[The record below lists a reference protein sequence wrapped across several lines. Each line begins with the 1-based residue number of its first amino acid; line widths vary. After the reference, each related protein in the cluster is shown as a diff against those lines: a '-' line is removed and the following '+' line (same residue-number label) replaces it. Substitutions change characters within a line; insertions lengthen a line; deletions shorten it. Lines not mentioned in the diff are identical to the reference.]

1 MDNLRIVL
9 IVIASLVI
17 IALLIHG
24 LWINKKERSSL
35 FNSEKKRKITSIDEQ
50 SNDVYID
57 NIEEDVI
64 LIKTKDKKTDI
75 PEIDN
80 IDPIEKEHIPQQE
93 DLFSD
98 QIVENLQL
106 DITPEPTITVHQDSL
121 EETPSDSTSETI
133 NDKVTAS
140 DSKNTQLEQDTDL
153 EATQSVQTSEQLKSN
168 QDNEEDKTEI
178 IVLNVTGINGKLLQG
193 DVLLASI
200 MQSGFQFG
208 DMRIFH
214 RHVDPAGNGPVLF
227 SLANMV
233 NPGYLDPETMHE
245 FSTPGISIFMVAPT
259 KGNNQQNFKLML
271 QTAQRIAD
279 DVNGVVLDDSQHML
293 TPQKIDTY
301 KERIKK
307 ACNEI

>member
-50 SNDVYID
+50 SNDVYTD

-80 IDPIEKEHIPQQE
+80 IDLIEKEHIPQQE
-93 DLFSD
+93 DLFSN

-121 EETPSDSTSETI
+121 EETSSDSTSEII

-140 DSKNTQLEQDTDL
+140 DSKNTQLEQETDF
-153 EATQSVQTSEQLKSN
+153 EATISDQTSELPKSN